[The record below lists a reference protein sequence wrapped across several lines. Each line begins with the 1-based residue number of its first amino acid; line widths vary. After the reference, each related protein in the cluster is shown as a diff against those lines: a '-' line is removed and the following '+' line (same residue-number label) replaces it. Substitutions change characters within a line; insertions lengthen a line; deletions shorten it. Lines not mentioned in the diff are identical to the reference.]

1 MPWRSGNGH
10 GHEHHQGRRASTYT
24 NLLIR
29 LLAIPRPLFD
39 ACVLFC
45 RTGLVPLDASRDTAG
60 PLGRTMEDVAI
71 VLGAIVGADPA
82 DALTTRYIPQ
92 ANVPSDYTQFLNA
105 SALQVH

>member
-1 MPWRSGNGH
+1 
-10 GHEHHQGRRASTYT
+10 
-24 NLLIR
+24 
-29 LLAIPRPLFD
+29 
-39 ACVLFC
+39 
-45 RTGLVPLDASRDTAG
+45 
-60 PLGRTMEDVAI
+60 MEDVAI